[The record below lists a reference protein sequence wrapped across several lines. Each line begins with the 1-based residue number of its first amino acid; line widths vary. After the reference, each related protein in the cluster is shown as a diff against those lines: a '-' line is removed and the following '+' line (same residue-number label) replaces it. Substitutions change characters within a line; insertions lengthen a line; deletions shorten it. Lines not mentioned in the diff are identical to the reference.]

1 MFPGEHLS
9 ALRAVEADDFTVDD
23 AQERLAAKLSA
34 TRAFPAFMTCKGVGR
49 RVEMNGR
56 LREDLFQWSRENK
69 LCHLLSI
76 RYFWPIAHDQANAF
90 PSVPVIEIECG
101 LAALSKLQIPVPQ
114 RSAEHHLDTI
124 LIAGTVFCDAIQIK
138 AFLLDLQDSQCF
150 RSGSDTDGK
159 ARAVM
164 SVQFAC
170 FQIQFVD
177 KPP

>member
-1 MFPGEHLS
+1 
-9 ALRAVEADDFTVDD
+9 
-23 AQERLAAKLSA
+23 
-34 TRAFPAFMTCKGVGR
+34 
-49 RVEMNGR
+49 MNGR

-76 RYFWPIAHDQANAF
+76 RFFWPIAHDQANAF

-177 KPP
+177 KPPWGLLFQKNDYSSNAVFLYRCFYQYFDQNYIDKLNKAKQNISKR